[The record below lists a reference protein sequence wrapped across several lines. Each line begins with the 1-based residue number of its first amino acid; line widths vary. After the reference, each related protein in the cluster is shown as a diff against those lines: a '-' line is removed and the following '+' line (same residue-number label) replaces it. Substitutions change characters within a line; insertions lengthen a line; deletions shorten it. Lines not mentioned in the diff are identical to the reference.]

1 MPGKARIN
9 LAGRNHEVLE
19 EICNRITS
27 IAEKYGVAYSG
38 PVPLPTKKLKVPVMK
53 TPSGQGTGHGNATW
67 DHYEMRIHKRLVE
80 MEANKR
86 ALRRIMGT
94 DIPEDVNIEIELEE

>member
-19 EICNRITS
+19 EICSRITS

-38 PVPLPTKKLKVPVMK
+38 PIPLPTKELKVPVMK

-67 DHYEMRIHKRLVE
+67 DHYELRIHKRLIE